1 MSHDAYFEIYLH
13 ITWHTK
19 NDAQL
24 LRGPIENAVHDY
36 VRGRIIATENCW
48 FDGIG
53 GTDDH
58 IHLAVHVAP
67 TLEISRWIGDLKGA
81 TAHHI
86 NKEVA
91 ERKLLYWQTGY
102 GVVSFGK
109 NNLDYVLDYINS
121 QRERHGDGKIV
132 ERLERVLLR

>member
-19 NDAQL
+19 GDAQL
-24 LRGPIENAVHDY
+24 LRGEIERAVHDY
-36 VRGRIIATENCW
+36 IRGRIIAANDCW

-58 IHLAVHVAP
+58 IHLIAHVAP
-67 TLEISRWIGDLKGA
+67 TLNVASWIGDLKGA
-81 TAHHI
+81 SAHHI

-91 ERKLLYWQTGY
+91 GQKLLYWQGGY

-109 NNLDYVLDYINS
+109 KNLGYVLDYVHS
-121 QRERHGDGKIV
+121 QRERHGSGKVI
-132 ERLERVLLR
+132 ERLERVMMR